1 MELLPCKDH
10 EVLEFAGEVGV
21 GRSSGRLKR
30 GRLLNSV
37 SGHIK
42 REKIV

>member
-1 MELLPCKDH
+1 MELLPCKEH
-10 EVLEFAGEVGV
+10 EGLEFAGEVGV
-21 GRSSGRLKR
+21 GRLSGRLKR